1 MTADDKNRCA
11 WADSPWLIPYHD
23 QEWGVPVTDDRKM
36 FEFLVLDGFQAG
48 LSWEIILKKRQG
60 FQDAFAGFEIET
72 VAGFDNRT
80 KDALKSNPAIVR
92 NKAKI
97 DAAVTNAQAVLEIQA
112 KAGSLC
118 RWLWD
123 FVDGVPIVNHWTES
137 SRIPAQTDLSV
148 KISKEL
154 KAAGLKFVGPTI
166 VYAFLQSAG
175 LVNDH
180 LVSCF
185 RRQPLAQLAEQ
196 GIDL

>member
-1 MTADDKNRCA
+1 MTDDKNRCA
-11 WADSPWLIPYHD
+11 WANGPWLTPYHD
-23 QEWGVPVTDDRKM
+23 LEWGVPVTDDQKM
-36 FEFLVLDGFQAG
+36 FEFLILDGFQAG

-60 FQDAFAGFEIET
+60 FHDAFGGFDINA
-72 VAGFDNRT
+72 VAGFDESTRT
-80 KDALKSNPAIVR
+80 ALKSDPAIIR

-97 DAAVTNAQAVLEIQA
+97 DAAVTNARAALELQA

-123 FVDGVPIVNHWTES
+123 FVDGAPIINRWTEPGQ
-137 SRIPAQTDLSV
+137 IPAQTDLSV
-148 KISKEL
+148 RISKEMKSL
-154 KAAGLKFVGPTI
+154 GFKFVGPTI

-185 RRQPLAQLAEQ
+185 RHQPLVQLAEQ
-196 GIDL
+196 GIDP

>member
-1 MTADDKNRCA
+1 MTLNDKNRCA
-11 WADSPWLIPYHD
+11 WANGPWLTPYHD
-23 QEWGVPVTDDRKM
+23 QEWGVPVTDDQKM
-36 FEFLVLDGFQAG
+36 FEFLILDGFQAG

-60 FQDAFAGFEIET
+60 FQDAFGGFDINA
-72 VAGFDNRT
+72 VAGFDEATRT
-80 KDALKSNPAIVR
+80 ALKTNPAIIR

-97 DAAVTNAQAVLEIQA
+97 DAAVTNARAALELQA

-123 FVDGVPIVNHWTES
+123 FVDGAPIINHWTEPGQ
-137 SRIPAQTDLSV
+137 IPTQTDLSV
-148 KISKEL
+148 RISKEMKSL
-154 KAAGLKFVGPTI
+154 GFKFVGPTI

-185 RRQPLAQLAEQ
+185 RYQQLVRLAEQ
-196 GIDL
+196 GIDP